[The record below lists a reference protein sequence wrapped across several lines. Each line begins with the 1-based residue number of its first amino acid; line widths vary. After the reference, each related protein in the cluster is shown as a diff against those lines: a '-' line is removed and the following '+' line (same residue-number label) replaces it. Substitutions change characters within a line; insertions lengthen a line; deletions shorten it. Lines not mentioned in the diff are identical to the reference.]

1 MNTEVR
7 RKLDMV
13 ERVRE
18 FVRARAA
25 TEPAFGPVLT
35 RLEELF
41 TRAGTILARQHDGRV
56 AARVARTHRV
66 ELRRRLQLEL
76 VHYLVAVGSIA
87 SKGQTEVSGL
97 FKLPP
102 GNTTNAAFLVA
113 VRSLLAAGKAL
124 QDALVKAGMSGTL
137 LDDLARMVSDFE
149 TASEAART
157 ARRDHIGARIELDSI
172 AAELTEQVQ
181 LLDGITRYRYGFD
194 SDVMGEWK
202 AARMVLGRPRSN
214 GAAPP
219 VEPTPTPAGEV
230 KNAA

>member
-18 FVRARAA
+18 FVRARSAS
-25 TEPAFGPVLT
+25 EPAYGPVLP

-41 TRAGTILARQHDGRV
+41 TRTGTILARQHDGRV

-87 SKGQTEVSGL
+87 SKGQSEVSGL
-97 FKLPP
+97 FKLPA

-124 QDALVKAGMSGTL
+124 QDALVQAGMSATL
-137 LDDLARMVSDFE
+137 LDDLAKMVAEFE
-149 TASEAART
+149 AASEAART
-157 ARRDHIGARIELDSI
+157 ARRDHMGAKLELDSI
-172 AAELTEQVQ
+172 TAELTEQVQ
-181 LLDGITRYRYGFD
+181 LLDGITRWRYGVD

-202 AARMVLGRPRSN
+202 AARAMLGQRRN
-214 GAAPP
+214 GVVPP
-219 VEPTPTPAGEV
+219 VTPAPAPQVGEV